1 MTNKNQVTVIQEKNI
16 TDNVLNR
23 INKMQAEGSL
33 QIPDN
38 YSPQNALKAAYLILT
53 EQKTKDGKPV
63 LQACTQESIA
73 NALLEMVTQGLNPM
87 KQQCYFIPYGNKLNF
102 QRSYLGTIAITKRIP
117 GVKDIKAYPLYKGD
131 EFETEFDVLTGK
143 LKIKSYKPK
152 MENVSHENLI
162 GAFALIIG
170 ENEILHLEVMTMEQI
185 KAAWNQGQMKGK
197 SPAHINFTEEMAKK
211 TVINR
216 ACKMYANTTDDSDIF
231 AQMLNKT
238 STEVEME
245 IEANANKEVLDFEHN
260 QIEADYEVVE
270 VSEEEFANLD
280 KVNVD
285 TETGEIK
292 ETDSKQMK
300 LEPEF

>member
-1 MTNKNQVTVIQEKNI
+1 MDKNTQLVIKEKNI
-16 TDNVLNR
+16 TDQVLNR
-23 INKMQAEGSL
+23 INIMQAEGSL
-33 QIPDN
+33 HIPPN
-38 YSPQNALKAAYLILT
+38 YSPQNALKAAYLILS
-53 EQKTKDGKPV
+53 EQKTKDNKPV

-117 GVKDIKAYPLYKGD
+117 GVKDVKAYPLYKGD

-152 MENVSHENLI
+152 MENISNKNLI

-170 ENEILHLEVMTMEQI
+170 ENDILHVEVMTMEQI
-185 KAAWNQGQMKGK
+185 RAAWNQGQMKGN

-231 AQMLNKT
+231 AQMLNRT
-238 STEVEME
+238 NMEVEEE
-245 IEANANKEVLDFEHN
+245 IETNANKEVLDFEEN
-260 QIEADYEVVE
+260 QIEAEYEVVDEPE
-270 VSEEEFANLD
+270 VD
-280 KVNVD
+280 P
-285 TETGEIK
+285 ETGEVI
-292 ETDSKQMK
+292 EDPKQMK

>member
-1 MTNKNQVTVIQEKNI
+1 MNKNTQIAIKEKNI
-16 TDNVLNR
+16 TDVVLNR

-33 QIPDN
+33 QVPAN

-131 EFETEFDVLTGK
+131 EFETEFDVMTGK
-143 LKIKSYKPK
+143 LKIAKYNPK
-152 MENVSHENLI
+152 LENVSKENLI

-170 ENEILHLEVMTMEQI
+170 EHEVLHLEVMTMEQI
-185 KAAWNQGQMKGK
+185 KTAWNQGQMKGN
-197 SPAHINFTEEMAKK
+197 SPAHKNFTEEMAKK

-231 AQMLNKT
+231 AQMLNRT
-238 STEVEME
+238 NMEVEEE
-245 IEANANKEVLDFEHN
+245 IEENANKEMLDFDDN
-260 QIEADYEVVE
+260 QIEGEYEVIDVDEE
-270 VSEEEFANLD
+270 VD
-280 KVNVD
+280 P
-285 TETGEIK
+285 ETGEIK
-292 ETDSKQMK
+292 GAP

>member
-1 MTNKNQVTVIQEKNI
+1 MDKNTQLVIKEKNI
-16 TDNVLNR
+16 TDQVLNR
-23 INKMQAEGSL
+23 INIMQAEGSL
-33 QIPDN
+33 HIPPN
-38 YSPQNALKAAYLILT
+38 YSPQNALKAAYLILS
-53 EQKTKDGKPV
+53 EQKTKEGKPV

-87 KQQCYFIPYGNKLNF
+87 KNQCYFIPYGNKLNF

-117 GVKDIKAYPLYKGD
+117 GVKDVKAYPLYKGD

-152 MENVSHENLI
+152 MENISNKNLI

-170 ENEILHLEVMTMEQI
+170 ENDILHVEVMTMEQI
-185 KAAWNQGQMKGK
+185 RAAWNQGQMKGN

-216 ACKMYANTTDDSDIF
+216 ACKMYANTSDDSDIF

-238 STEVEME
+238 YLEVEEE
-245 IEANANKEVLDFEHN
+245 IEDNANKEMLDFDNTVET
-260 QIEADYEVVE
+260 EYEVVE
-270 VSEEEFANLD
+270 VSEEELNP
-280 KVNVD
+280 
-285 TETGEIK
+285 ETGEIK
-292 ETDSKQMK
+292 EKVEPKQMK
-300 LEPEF
+300 LEPDF

>member
-1 MTNKNQVTVIQEKNI
+1 MNKNTQIAIKEKNI
-16 TDNVLNR
+16 TDVVLNR

-33 QIPDN
+33 QVPAN

-117 GVKDIKAYPLYKGD
+117 GVKDVKAYPLYKGD

-152 MENVSHENLI
+152 MENISNKNLI

-170 ENEILHLEVMTMEQI
+170 ENDILHVEVMTMEQI
-185 KAAWNQGQMKGK
+185 RAAWNQGQMKGN

-216 ACKMYANTTDDSDIF
+216 ACKMYANTTDDSDIL
-231 AQMLNKT
+231 AQMLNRT
-238 STEVEME
+238 SMEVEEE
-245 IEANANKEVLDFEHN
+245 IEENANKEMLDFDDN
-260 QIEADYEVVE
+260 QIEGEYEVIDVDEE
-270 VSEEEFANLD
+270 VD
-280 KVNVD
+280 P
-285 TETGEIK
+285 ETGEIK
-292 ETDSKQMK
+292 GAP

>member
-1 MTNKNQVTVIQEKNI
+1 MANNQLAVIKEKNI

-23 INKMQAEGSL
+23 INQMQAEGSL
-33 QIPDN
+33 QIPPN
-38 YSPQNALKAAYLILT
+38 YSAQNALKAAYLILS
-53 EQKTKDGKPV
+53 EQKTKEGKPV
-63 LQACTQESIA
+63 LEACTQESIA

-87 KQQCYFIPYGNKLNF
+87 KNQCYFIPYGNKLNF

-117 GVKDIKAYPLYKGD
+117 GVKDVKAYPLYKGD

-152 MENVSHENLI
+152 MENISNKNLI

-170 ENEILHLEVMTMEQI
+170 ENDILHVEVMTMEQI
-185 KAAWNQGQMKGK
+185 RAAWNQGQMKGN

-216 ACKMYANTTDDSDIF
+216 ACKMYANTSDDSDIF

-238 STEVEME
+238 YLEVEEE
-245 IEANANKEVLDFEHN
+245 IEANANKEILDFEDSTV
-260 QIEADYEVVE
+260 EAEYEVIDVD
-270 VSEEEFANLD
+270 EE
-280 KVNVD
+280 VD

-292 ETDSKQMK
+292 EKEPEAQQMK
-300 LEPEF
+300 LEPGF